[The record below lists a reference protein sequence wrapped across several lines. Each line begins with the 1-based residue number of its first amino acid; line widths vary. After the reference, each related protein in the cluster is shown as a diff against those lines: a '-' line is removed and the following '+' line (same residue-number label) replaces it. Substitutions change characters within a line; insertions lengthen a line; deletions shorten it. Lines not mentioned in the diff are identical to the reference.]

1 MPVSQAIPLPMPFS
15 SLGSAWT
22 DSGSASMQ
30 SWLEW
35 QRLLWQP
42 WWDLQAQ
49 WLQPWLA
56 RPLFTSTSAAFEV
69 ERLSPN
75 ATIAKERSV
84 RS

>member
-56 RPLFTSTSAAFEV
+56 VWPAMAGW
-69 ERLSPN
+69 PG
-75 ATIAKERSV
+75 AV
-84 RS
+84 RGTEQLG